1 MCVCTCHTCLYSV
14 HVILFARMYVI
25 DSNNDN
31 AVESVCDEDYDDDDG
46 RGGGEHAVLYIA
58 SIERKL

>member
-1 MCVCTCHTCLYSV
+1 M

-25 DSNNDN
+25 DNNNYN
-31 AVESVCDEDYDDDDG
+31 AVESVCDEDDDDDDG